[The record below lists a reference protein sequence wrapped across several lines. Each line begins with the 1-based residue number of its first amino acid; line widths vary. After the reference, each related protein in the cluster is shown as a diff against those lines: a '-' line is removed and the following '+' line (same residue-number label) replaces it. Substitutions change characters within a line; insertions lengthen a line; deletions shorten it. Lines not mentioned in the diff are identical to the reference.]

1 MDEPYTRVPLIRLW
15 DILFVPLQG
24 EITDD
29 VAAALSTQVLER
41 IHETGASGLV
51 LDITGLWMVDSHLC
65 AVLSNIASAAA
76 LVGAKTIISGMSPEI
91 ATTLQTM
98 GAELRGARTALTV
111 EEALEALGVRVERV
125 DKSRRRRR

>member
-1 MDEPYTRVPLIRLW
+1 M
-15 DILFVPLQG
+15 
-24 EITDD
+24 
-29 VAAALSTQVLER
+29 R
-41 IHETGASGLV
+41 IYLTGASGLV

-98 GAELRGARTALTV
+98 GAELRGAQTALTV
-111 EEALEALGVRVERV
+111 EEALEALGVRVERIGRT
-125 DKSRRRRR
+125 RRRRR